1 MRVQLE
7 VMREVL
13 EEWMRIYEIDYD
25 FWFYTPAEWAIKE
38 GPDHLLQGA
47 ELMLAF
53 ENSLVSWLNYGTGIE
68 DELQELVE
76 GFGYYYELG
85 HHWNMGFYPVDDW
98 QPLPSPSMPYRE
110 KLKDPRWQ
118 RKRLR
123 IINRCEH
130 KCEECGSSDSLEVHH
145 CYYRYGREVWQY
157 PDRAFLALCRKCHE
171 LRGTAELD
179 FRLFSQTLRTEELRG
194 VQEMMSHC
202 KYWFSAQSLQSL
214 LESLK
219 NARGYMPP
227 ERGLSDPQ
235 PRSNQQAQLKADSSY
250 SALCECI
257 LQMLQ
262 TYGHP
267 EDRSEP
273 RTRGML

>member
-13 EEWMRIYEIDYD
+13 EEWMRIYEIDND
-25 FWFYTPAEWAIKE
+25 FWFYTPTEWTVKE

-68 DELQELVE
+68 DELQELIE

-85 HHWNMGFYPVDDW
+85 HHWNMGFYPLDDW
-98 QPLPSPSMPYRE
+98 KPLPPPSMPYRE

-123 IINRCEH
+123 ILSRSEQ
-130 KCEECGSSDSLEVHH
+130 KCEECGSSDNLEVHH

-157 PDRAFLALCRKCHE
+157 PDKALLALCRKCHE
-171 LRGTAELD
+171 LRGKVELD
-179 FRLFSQTLRTEELRG
+179 FRLFAQSLRTEELKTL
-194 VQEMMSHC
+194 QEMMNHC
-202 KYWFSAQSLQSL
+202 KYWFAAKPLQSL
-214 LESLK
+214 LENLK
-219 NARGYMPP
+219 DARGDLPHGP
-227 ERGLSDPQ
+227 GVSHTGVES
-235 PRSNQQAQLKADSSY
+235 SQQALLKADQSY
-250 SALCECI
+250 RALCECI
-257 LQMLQ
+257 SQMLK

-267 EDRSEP
+267 EDRSEA